1 MKADAMT
8 TTYGMDVRKSLRKM
22 PIDSALK
29 QPA

>member
-8 TTYGMDVRKSLRKM
+8 TGDGMDVRKSLRKL
-22 PIDSALK
+22 PIDRALK